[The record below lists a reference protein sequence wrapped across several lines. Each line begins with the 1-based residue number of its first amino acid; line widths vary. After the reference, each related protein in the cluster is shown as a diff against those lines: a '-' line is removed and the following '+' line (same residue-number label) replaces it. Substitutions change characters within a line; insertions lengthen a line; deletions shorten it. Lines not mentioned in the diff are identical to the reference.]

1 MVVKPVMS
9 IVGDALMVSAAYLF
23 SLLYLSC
30 SLSIPVGRLFVLLH
44 LSCSLS
50 IPVGVICFVTIF
62 LFVLQFAD
70 FSGAVACYIVL
81 QFADFSG
88 TVACYIV
95 LQFADF
101 SGTVACYIVL
111 QFADFSG
118 TVDCFVT
125 FVLQQLFCYIC
136 LAVCQFQW
144 GSCLFCYIVLQFVD
158 FCRTVVAQLS
168 IGMVLSF
175 MSEVQVP
182 VPITLKELNTDIC
195 RGL

>member
-50 IPVGVICFVTIF
+50 TPVGVTCFVTIF
-62 LFVLQFAD
+62 LF
-70 FSGAVACYIVL
+70 
-81 QFADFSG
+81 
-88 TVACYIV
+88 
-95 LQFADF
+95 
-101 SGTVACYIVL
+101 VL

-175 MSEVQVP
+175 MSEVQIP
-182 VPITLKELNTDIC
+182 VPITQKELNTDIC